1 MNSKCTKYVIN
12 LNPDEY
18 IEKNLCTEIVNTEN
32 NNNNTNNSNISP
44 LPYVKSITI
53 DDSLD
58 LDHKNKNKK
67 NDISF
72 KEDMILLC
80 NRNWKIKKMN
90 ILKNI
95 WTKI

>member
-1 MNSKCTKYVIN
+1 MNSKCFTKYVIH
-12 LNPDEY
+12 LNPDR
-18 IEKNLCTEIVNTEN
+18 LD
-32 NNNNTNNSNISP
+32 
-44 LPYVKSITI
+44 L
-53 DDSLD
+53 DLD

-72 KEDMILLC
+72 FKEDMILLC
-80 NRNWKIKKMN
+80 KINWKIKKLN